1 MFVNRERELAF
12 LNQHYTSGQAE
23 LLVVYGRR
31 RVGKTD
37 LLRQFCIDKPHIFFV
52 ADLGAEESLLADFTR
67 QISALFMGEPTLLAP
82 FTTWESAF
90 AYIAAQ
96 TNQRLIVVIDELTYL
111 ITGNSAFPSI
121 LQKIWDTRL
130 STTPILLALSGSY
143 IGMMEQSVL
152 SYRSPLY
159 GRRTGQWRLQPFSF
173 WDAQKMLPGLSA
185 DQLVHAYAI
194 LGGMPAYLR
203 QYNLQLSL
211 LANVEEKILAPG
223 AFLYDEPRFLLLQEL
238 RDPSRHFAILAALAN
253 GRTRSNEIAQASGL
267 AATSVTFYLKTLQD
281 MGLIVRM
288 TPATEPN
295 PERSKQGVY
304 LIGDPFFRF
313 WFRFVYPNRSLLER
327 GETAPIRQKVAA
339 ELEQF
344 TGPVFESI
352 CRDYVW
358 RRHSA
363 GELGFAP
370 LAVGGWWNRQ
380 AEIDVMAVGAE
391 DCLLGE
397 CKWTAKPVGVNILEE
412 LIQKSLAVQRV
423 TPGKRIHLALFARS
437 GFTAALQ
444 ERAQHDGVW
453 LVDLPGLVAG
463 FAPG

>member
-1 MFVNRERELAF
+1 
-12 LNQHYTSGQAE
+12 
-23 LLVVYGRR
+23 
-31 RVGKTD
+31 
-37 LLRQFCIDKPHIFFV
+37 
-52 ADLGAEESLLADFTR
+52 
-67 QISALFMGEPTLLAP
+67 
-82 FTTWESAF
+82 
-90 AYIAAQ
+90 
-96 TNQRLIVVIDELTYL
+96 
-111 ITGNSAFPSI
+111 
-121 LQKIWDTRL
+121 
-130 STTPILLALSGSY
+130 
-143 IGMMEQSVL
+143 MEQSVL

-203 QYNLQLSL
+203 QYNVQISL
-211 LANVEEKILAPG
+211 LDNVEQKILAPG

-238 RDPSRHFAILAALAN
+238 RDPNRHFAILAAIAN

-281 MGLIVRM
+281 IGLIARM

-304 LIGDPFFRF
+304 HIGDPFFRF

-327 GETAPIRQKVAA
+327 GETVQIRKKVDA

-344 TGPVFESI
+344 TGPIFESI
-352 CRDYVW
+352 CRDYIW
-358 RRHSA
+358 QRHHA
-363 GELGFAP
+363 GELGFTP
-370 LAVGGWWNRQ
+370 QAVGGWWNRQ
-380 AEIDVMAVGAE
+380 AEIDVVAVGAE

-423 TPGKRIHLALFARS
+423 TPGRRVHLALFARS
-437 GFTAALQ
+437 GFTPALQ
-444 ERAQHDGVW
+444 ERAQREGVL
-453 LVDLPGLVAG
+453 LVDVQGLMAG
-463 FAPG
+463 LSPS